1 MIPELGQEKY
11 KISLQRL
18 AVPESRKHARGSGH
32 VRKTEEPFSSGS
44 HQPNLGKS
52 EHQNKIKNANN

>member
-1 MIPELGQEKY
+1 MIPERGQEKY

-18 AVPESRKHARGSGH
+18 VVPESRKYARGSGH

-44 HQPNLGKS
+44 H
-52 EHQNKIKNANN
+52 